1 MLVFEAKIG
10 YASAYGVQFWMFCF
24 LLLSSLTCWLEST
37 PRENRTECFCWK
49 WGHTGF
55 MQLMFVIFFLQ
66 EARAILAAVFSH
78 TNFNCTTCPAHHFH
92 FPLLWICFTEIRLS
106 AVLSEKSLYSRPR
119 LFNVPSGI
127 CAKSTKASNT
137 KPSDWGWLKC
147 SHQTETS
154 TNQRLM
160 PNQSWSCLQHH
171 QYQHLPHHVLA
182 CHRLS
187 HSKCFAANSSVH
199 HVARRDHFSSRKHLK
214 DTNVF
219 TCEVVL
225 RHGTD
230 LLHCPTSDHSW
241 IVVAFKNGWHLS
253 TSKEYLHQPTCSSK
267 QNAKKLF
274 TCKTKIPLAKRSSLN
289 SCLCNHAQTVEVLMW
304 FNCKAGFDIVL
315 LDTSHFLGPND
326 FVGLQCI

>member
-10 YASAYGVQFWMFCF
+10 YASAYGVPFWMFCF
-24 LLLSSLTCWLEST
+24 LLLSSLTYWLEST

-119 LFNVPSGI
+119 LFNE
-127 CAKSTKASNT
+127 AST

-160 PNQSWSCLQHH
+160 PNQSWSCLQHD

-199 HVARRDHFSSRKHLK
+199 NVARRDHFSSRKHLK

-219 TCEVVL
+219 TREVVL

-230 LLHCPTSDHSW
+230 LLHCPTSDHS
-241 IVVAFKNGWHLS
+241 
-253 TSKEYLHQPTCSSK
+253 TSKEYLHQPAAANKMRRNDLPARRRYHWQREALWTPVC
-267 QNAKKLF
+267 AIMHKL
-274 TCKTKIPLAKRSSLN
+274 
-289 SCLCNHAQTVEVLMW
+289 
-304 FNCKAGFDIVL
+304 
-315 LDTSHFLGPND
+315 
-326 FVGLQCI
+326 

>member
-10 YASAYGVQFWMFCF
+10 YASAYGVPFWMFCF
-24 LLLSSLTCWLEST
+24 LLLSSLTYWLEST
-37 PRENRTECFCWK
+37 PRESRTECFWK

-78 TNFNCTTCPAHHFH
+78 TNFNCTTSPAHHFH

-119 LFNVPSGI
+119 LFNE
-127 CAKSTKASNT
+127 AST

-160 PNQSWSCLQHH
+160 PNQSWSCLQHD
-171 QYQHLPHHVLA
+171 QYQHLPHHVLV

-187 HSKCFAANSSVH
+187 HSKLFCSKQFSTQCGTARPFFQPETSQRYECLHMRSRSQAWHWPLALSNLGSFMNSCSFQRW
-199 HVARRDHFSSRKHLK
+199 VASFYELEA
-214 DTNVF
+214 T
-219 TCEVVL
+219 
-225 RHGTD
+225 
-230 LLHCPTSDHSW
+230 
-241 IVVAFKNGWHLS
+241 
-253 TSKEYLHQPTCSSK
+253 PTCSSK

-304 FNCKAGFDIVL
+304 FNCKAGFFEDQDIVL